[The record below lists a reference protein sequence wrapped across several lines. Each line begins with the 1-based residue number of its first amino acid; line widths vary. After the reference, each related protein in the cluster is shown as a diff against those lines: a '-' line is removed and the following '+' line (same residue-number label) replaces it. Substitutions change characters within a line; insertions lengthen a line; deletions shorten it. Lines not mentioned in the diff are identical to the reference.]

1 MYYHPI
7 TQAFQENRQ
16 TYLFQ
21 REARPN
27 FARIVETKFPS
38 LGKNLPSLRIKVRN
52 LGIFTPTACSKNDH
66 RT

>member
-1 MYYHPI
+1 MYYNPT
-7 TQAFQENRQ
+7 TQTFQENRQ

-27 FARIVETKFPS
+27 FARTVGTKFPS
-38 LGKNLPSLRIKVRN
+38 LGKNLPSLGIKVRN